1 MNPNKFLTLLMGE
14 CWHVFKKKLDYDL
27 CKLCGYR
34 RSASW
39 QEQYPDHLSNPLPVI
54 KWMEKEIPEVL
65 EGYAE
70 DLWFKRLWD
79 TNMQM
84 IMAFLDLRNLVTYL
98 AQNPSWG
105 EKECECEGKQW
116 AHKERWYGKG
126 KSIVCDK
133 CNGSGLIV
141 HPALQ
146 YARDNK
152 EEG

>member
-1 MNPNKFLTLLMGE
+1 MKDTECNKFLTLLMGE
-14 CWHVFKKKLDYDL
+14 CWHEWDIAEY
-27 CKLCGYR
+27 CKLCR
-34 RSASW
+34 ESRHTHKN
-39 QEQYPDHLSNPLPVI
+39 PNHLSNPLPVI
-54 KWMEKEIPEVL
+54 KWMEKKMPEVL

-84 IMAFLDLRNLVTYL
+84 IMAFLDLRNLVSWL
-98 AQNPSWG
+98 SEHQEWG
-105 EKECECEGKQW
+105 EMECKDCEGTGEKWNCNDAW
-116 AHKERWYGKG
+116 A
-126 KSIVCDK
+126 CPT